1 MASFNFQNCTLQV
14 LPADYRLLG
23 KVRIKARG
31 RKIEWICPKC
41 NGKNYIKFEDL
52 PYEFGGGDIW
62 SQVVRGATYVK
73 ELNKLIKSKHDL
85 ISFLF
90 KKAELK
96 AKYLV
101 FTGKELQ
108 IKQAATTRI
117 EGKCKKCGTITP
129 FNLEISANSRL
140 FPLFSVPSEKL
151 TVESLEVEVLP
162 NDSAEIIERIVRGY
176 VVYTLIKNNHYLII
190 NKRSTLN
197 GINLQ
202 GRFEENLQK
211 NFLEWIENLKND
223 MEKVVLFKEIER
235 KVEEIMGNFKTSEI
249 TAYFSDIISFIR
261 KIRRLAFRRVR
272 RKLFLSLGWL
282 EEQIESAVM
291 SKDRV
296 T

>member
-14 LPADYRLLG
+14 LPADYRLLE
-23 KVRIKARG
+23 KVRVRARG

-52 PYEFGGGDIW
+52 PYEFGGGDGW
-62 SQVVRGATYVK
+62 SQVVRGANYVK

-85 ISFLF
+85 ISFLV

-129 FNLEISANSRL
+129 FNLEISANSLL
-140 FPLFSVPSEKL
+140 FSLFSVPSEKL

-176 VVYTLIKNNHYLII
+176 VVYTLIKNNHLII

-223 MEKVVLFKEIER
+223 MEKVVLFKEIEK
-235 KVEEIMGNFKTSEI
+235 KVEEIMGNFKTREI

-291 SKDRV
+291 GKDRV

>member
-14 LPADYRLLG
+14 LPADYRLLE
-23 KVRIKARG
+23 KVRVRARG

-52 PYEFGGGDIW
+52 PYEFGGGDSW

-85 ISFLF
+85 ISFLV

-117 EGKCKKCGTITP
+117 EGKCKKCGTLTP

-176 VVYTLIKNNHYLII
+176 IVYTLMKNHHLII
-190 NKRSTLN
+190 KKSMLN

-202 GRFEENLQK
+202 GRSEENLRR

-223 MEKVVLFKEIER
+223 MEKVVLSNEIEK
-235 KVEEIMGNFKTSEI
+235 KVEEIMGNFKTREI

-261 KIRRLAFRRVR
+261 KIRRSAFRRVR

-282 EEQIESAVM
+282 EEQIESAVVG
-291 SKDRV
+291 KGRV